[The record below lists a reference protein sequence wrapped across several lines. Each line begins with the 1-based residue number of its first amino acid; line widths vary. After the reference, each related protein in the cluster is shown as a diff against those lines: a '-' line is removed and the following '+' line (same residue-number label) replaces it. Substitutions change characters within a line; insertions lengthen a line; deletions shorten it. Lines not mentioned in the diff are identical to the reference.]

1 MEEILEQGAS
11 RIDSNILFGNWK
23 KDTTTLPEACFSFDS
38 SQIEFDDLMKTDIE
52 KIECQN
58 LLK

>member
-1 MEEILEQGAS
+1 MEEIEAQGAS

-38 SQIEFDDLMKTDIE
+38 HQI
-52 KIECQN
+52 
-58 LLK
+58 